1 MTEKSLLDVPVE
13 QLVKIFLHL
22 DHQDILNLR
31 DGNIYIG
38 LGRVSFEGKHIIVA
52 KLYTF
57 LCMTLN
63 KY

>member
-1 MTEKSLLDVPVE
+1 MSESFSDLTTMTEKSLLDVPVE

-38 LGRVSFEGKHIIVA
+38 LGRVSFEG
-52 KLYTF
+52 
-57 LCMTLN
+57 
-63 KY
+63 